1 MDTTDFRLAW
11 TDVWHQ
17 TPSRRTVL
25 RLFGGTAVGAALF
38 QIGTDQ
44 VEAACQKA
52 GAKCDK
58 QRRCGKGTTCQRGGQ
73 RGTGVCRVLKPG
85 RDDRGKPG
93 PGQT

>member
-25 RLFGGTAVGAALF
+25 RLFGNTAVGAALF

-52 GAKCDK
+52 GAKFDK
-58 QRRCGKGTTCQRGGQ
+58 VKTSASVGKRSKD
-73 RGTGVCRVLKPG
+73 RV
-85 RDDRGKPG
+85 
-93 PGQT
+93 